1 VPRPRAWAARACST
15 SSSRDDLL
23 TSGFGHA
30 GEPTHDLNTSLMERE
45 SLSRPLRQRRWPL
58 CRGFVDLRDRVS
70 PASCVGRRRE
80 TSRCVARTA
89 DVSGMCP
96 RVLDSGNTKVPSA
109 GTSCKPSDGLEPS
122 TPSLPSCNPA
132 FPCNLATSFAKRTLP
147 RRALSIPENPRTCP
161 QNLPPV
167 IQQASLRITLTMN
180 PCACAFGDRWAGSIP
195 VCSTELGSGL
205 APDLLATS
213 TTSRTGRLCKL
224 KRAKAPIPALAA

>member
-96 RVLDSGNTKVPSA
+96 RVLDSGNTKVPFA

-122 TPSLPSCNPA
+122 TPSLPCDPNRNRWQPV
-132 FPCNLATSFAKRTLP
+132 ATVSRYLKPFRRF
-147 RRALSIPENPRTCP
+147 RRAKP
-161 QNLPPV
+161 LPPV
-167 IQQASLRITLTMN
+167 APPLFHS
-180 PCACAFGDRWAGSIP
+180 CSIP
-195 VCSTELGSGL
+195 IG
-205 APDLLATS
+205 P
-213 TTSRTGRLCKL
+213 
-224 KRAKAPIPALAA
+224 KRAV